1 MFVNLSIMPSD
12 ELLEFIYVIGYF
24 HKMVYINKIDVEET
38 MNLKI
43 SSLLIRCKRENVFIP
58 FSNNISFI
66 YGNAGVGKSTL
77 VNLVS
82 YGLGNS
88 IIKTLVV
95 EQEILGV
102 SINALIAGELYVI
115 DRNMNSNMIKL
126 KTKNG
131 ELSLVA
137 KKKNKSQNSLSDYF
151 YSIEGLTPVTML
163 RGNSSKEISVSFSNY
178 MWFAYLRQEE
188 LDNTFFYLGDDKSN
202 FKQLSSIYVLKALL
216 EEKDVSET
224 EINKEINLMKERLQ
238 NVNTKI
244 NLAKG
249 IISKTRLSKINIS
262 HETVR
267 KQKEVIRLRENIVNT
282 LHEFKTDDPLVVSR
296 KSMEDLLEKQR
307 KLGMYEAEVK
317 YLQEFGY
324 IQNLIVQLVREARDL
339 NERIAH
345 FENIKK
351 ETSNQQFEDNIKIL
365 ETIFFQCLR
374 DVEFSYLDASDHVRI
389 DRKTLIP
396 SVYSKYNQFKF
407 DYSNLSSGGKKT
419 IFKICFALSIHIF
432 ATQKASHTLLPH
444 FIIVDTP
451 MKNMSEREDNELYD
465 RLYCF
470 FNNLFSENGILKDVQ
485 LIVIDKE
492 LPTVFQDTNVVC
504 KHLTNEMPLIPYLNK

>member
-1 MFVNLSIMPSD
+1 M
-12 ELLEFIYVIGYF
+12 
-24 HKMVYINKIDVEET
+24 NKLGVEET

-43 SSLLIRCKRENVFIP
+43 SSLLIRCKRENVYIP

-77 VNLVS
+77 VNLIS
-82 YGLGNS
+82 YGLGNN

-102 SINALIAGELYVI
+102 SINAMIDGELYVI
-115 DRNMNSNMIKL
+115 DRNINSNMIKL

-137 KKKNKSQNSLSDYF
+137 KKKNNSQNTLSDYF

-202 FKQLSSIYVLKALL
+202 FKQLASIYVLKALL

-244 NLAKG
+244 TLSKD
-249 IISKTRLSKINIS
+249 IISSTRLSNINIS
-262 HETVR
+262 HETAR
-267 KQKEVIRLRENIVNT
+267 KQKEITRLRENIGNT
-282 LHEFKTDDPLVVSR
+282 LHEFRTDDPVVVS
-296 KSMEDLLEKQR
+296 KKAMEDLLEKQR
-307 KLGMYEAEVK
+307 KLGMYEAEVA
-317 YLQEFGY
+317 YLREFGK
-324 IQNLIVQLVREARDL
+324 IQDLIVRLIMEAEDL
-339 NERIAH
+339 KERIIR

-351 ETSNQQFEDNIKIL
+351 DTSNQQFEENITLL
-365 ETIFFQCLR
+365 ESIFFQCLR
-374 DVEFSYLDASDHVRI
+374 DVEFSYLNDSDYVRI

-396 SVYSKYNQFKF
+396 SVCSKYDQFKF

-432 ATQKASHTLLPH
+432 AIKKTSCTLLPH

-465 RLYCF
+465 RLYRF
-470 FNNLFSENGILKDVQ
+470 FNNLFSEKGLLKDVQ

-492 LPTVFQDTNVVC
+492 LPTVFQDTSVVC

>member
-1 MFVNLSIMPSD
+1 M
-12 ELLEFIYVIGYF
+12 
-24 HKMVYINKIDVEET
+24 NKIGAEET

-82 YGLGNS
+82 YGLGNN

-102 SINALIAGELYVI
+102 SINAMIAGELYVI
-115 DRNMNSNMIKL
+115 DRNMNSNMIKV

-131 ELSLVA
+131 ELPLVA
-137 KKKNKSQNSLSDYF
+137 KKKNNLQKSLSDYF

-188 LDNTFFYLGDDKSN
+188 LDNTFFYLEDDKSN
-202 FKQLSSIYVLKALL
+202 FKQLASIYVLKALL
-216 EEKDVSET
+216 EEKAVSET
-224 EINKEINLMKERLQ
+224 EINKEINQMKERLQ

-244 NLAKG
+244 TLAKD
-249 IISKTRLSKINIS
+249 IISSTRLSNINIS
-262 HETVR
+262 HETAR
-267 KQKEVIRLRENIVNT
+267 KQKEVTRLRESIVNI
-282 LHEFKTDDPLVVSR
+282 LSEFKPDDSVVMSK
-296 KSMEDLLEKQR
+296 KSMEELLEKQR
-307 KLGMYEAEVK
+307 KLGMYEAEVA
-317 YLQEFGY
+317 YLREFGK
-324 IQNLIVQLVREARDL
+324 IQDLILRLSTEAGDL
-339 NERIAH
+339 NKRIDY
-345 FENIKK
+345 FENTKRH
-351 ETSNQQFEDNIKIL
+351 TSNQQFEENINLL

-374 DVEFSYLDASDHVRI
+374 DVEFSYLDDSDYVRI
-389 DRKTLIP
+389 DRKTLMP

-432 ATQKASHTLLPH
+432 ATQKVSRTLLPH

-470 FNNLFSENGILKDVQ
+470 FNNLFAENGLLKDVQ

-492 LPTVFQDTNVVC
+492 LPTIFQDTNVVC